1 MYGISLPSP
10 LGKSKRSFP
19 NFGVSPSFHQ
29 SSEFQRRDWRAGP
42 QASLFGSQVALSPSV
57 PASLRTDVSLVS
69 SSLFFFFL
77 YIVWWRRWRPFIENC
92 LILGHDI
99 LVIIDMKVSGTIN
112 TSRIKDRVVAKN
124 LDLQNWVY
132 EIGVLERVPE
142 NVSGHRSFC
151 HHPSTRRLSACSSVL
166 IKACPSRVSLDWISS
181 SPVPLLPPVPPV
193 WHLPKSALSSKCLCG
208 AFAGDQGLWVMQWCA
223 PHLAVCALRIVV
235 FQKCLWEHLNPGVPL
250 DTNKEQIQIILLV
263 I

>member
-1 MYGISLPSP
+1 MEFLYPLPLENQNALFPTLVSLPVSIKARSFREETGELVHRLRCLDLKWLCLPLYQLLSGQMSVWSP
-10 LGKSKRSFP
+10 L
-19 NFGVSPSFHQ
+19 HY
-29 SSEFQRRDWRAGP
+29 
-42 QASLFGSQVALSPSV
+42 
-57 PASLRTDVSLVS
+57 
-69 SSLFFFFL
+69 FFFFL